1 MPSPLST
8 FQLPLEP
15 APLEV
20 LLAAGKGSIPHA
32 FPPPSQA
39 QPVLGVNQD
48 LKPQMLRAPDGTA
61 LVTCVTDLPGVTPEM
76 IDWWF
81 GWHITEAERYRLWHP
96 TAHISS
102 RALEDRASTS
112 DLRTRYIDNIS
123 YVDEYIG
130 PALKNLA
137 IAFKPPQHFGFS
149 SEALKGSTAICAE
162 TSDRKLK
169 SRGGFLVHY
178 VVPTATGSQMRS
190 GFWLGYLKSN
200 IFGLGPV
207 LDKALNTSIARK
219 VLLTEELMRDLLI
232 HCGEEMNHLAKF
244 LPELFASQTDA
255 RL

>member
-1 MPSPLST
+1 MSSPLRA
-8 FQLPLEP
+8 FQRPLEP
-15 APLEV
+15 APQGG
-20 LLAAGKGSIPHA
+20 LLAAQRDSIPHA

-39 QPVLGVNQD
+39 QLVLGVNRG
-48 LKPQMLRAPDGTA
+48 LKNQVLGAPDGTA
-61 LVTCVTDLPGVTPEM
+61 LVTCVSDMSGVTPEM

-102 RALEDRASTS
+102 RTLKDRSSTS
-112 DLRTRYIDNIS
+112 NLRTRYIDDIS

-130 PALKNLA
+130 YALQNLA
-137 IAFKPPQHFGFS
+137 ITFKPPQQFGFS
-149 SEALKGSTAICAE
+149 SETLKGSTAICAE

-169 SRGGFLVHY
+169 SRSGFLVHY

-207 LDKALNTSIARK
+207 LDKALNTSIARR
-219 VLLTEELMRDLLI
+219 VLLTEELMRDFLI
-232 HCGEEMNHLAKF
+232 HCGEEMNHLTKF